1 MQIKNKW
8 EGKNTKNLLIQ
19 EPSPGLWELLE
30 NWKRLF
36 TQIKYLL
43 VAIYFQKILLS
54 ILVETRVSKE
64 WFAGIMGTNLFLF
77 SLISH
82 QIKKRKQEKQKTV
95 QLEQLIQEQWFCTS
109 YPSFE
114 EPDLFQAECLE
125 FYVVASLVS
134 LHTVFSVFA
143 TFAGCFLA
151 HLSVSA

>member
-82 QIKKRKQEKQKTV
+82 QIRKRKQEK
-95 QLEQLIQEQWFCTS
+95 
-109 YPSFE
+109 
-114 EPDLFQAECLE
+114 
-125 FYVVASLVS
+125 
-134 LHTVFSVFA
+134 
-143 TFAGCFLA
+143 
-151 HLSVSA
+151 